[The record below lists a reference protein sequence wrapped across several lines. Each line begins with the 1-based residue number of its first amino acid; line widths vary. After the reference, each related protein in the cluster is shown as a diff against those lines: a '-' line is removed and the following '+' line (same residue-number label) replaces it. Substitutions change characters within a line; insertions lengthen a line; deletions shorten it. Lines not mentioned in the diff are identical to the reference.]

1 LELHTA
7 NKEDGPALAV
17 LDDDAR
23 MLGYYSVHDLQ
34 VLKVRQ
40 ASSIRVWARTDV
52 NWSKV
57 IDTNPSIS
65 FTGQLHD
72 TTGVDKFELTSEEYA
87 QRQGTCKTP
96 TSRAEV

>member
-1 LELHTA
+1 
-7 NKEDGPALAV
+7 
-17 LDDDAR
+17 

-34 VLKVRQ
+34 VLKVRH
-40 ASSIRVWARTDV
+40 ACLVSAWGRTDV

-96 TSRAEV
+96 TSYAKV